1 MKTYDERT
9 KYILEQRN
17 IRLAK
22 QRKIRSAVTASGI
35 TACSLAFV
43 IGTASVVARIRN
55 TDGAYYSADELG
67 SSSQMCYDSA
77 SAGYSPD
84 QARREI
90 AQDICVVDAE
100 YRVQTDLPSEKIYDW
115 SENSNIEKLDFTMG
129 EFPSDSFTFSAE
141 DNAVY
146 ANGGKLYGGM
156 PINSVYLADLNGDGR
171 REIVSEVCFGSG
183 IIDSRIIACDY
194 KHHTLYQLA
203 DRGEKDYRITYYEEQ
218 IAYDYRLYGS
228 TCGVADG
235 YGDLTLDIMTKIS
248 INAPDIDAF
257 KLSGYTRTVNQADYV
272 RYTADDAFVTVE
284 FSDKDFATDLSDKNA
299 ARAYSVALR
308 TEWLE
313 TCDDNGD
320 TVAMFKING
329 TYIRVVFND
338 RAEEKSGDIIHM
350 AIDAFNTSTVR
361 Y

>member
-22 QRKIRSAVTASGI
+22 RRKTRSAVTASG
-35 TACSLAFV
+35 AAVCSLALVVGGVSIASRFRQDGAAYYTEIDSSEIYNLSSEKAYQKTTDA
-43 IGTASVVARIRN
+43 IGTA
-55 TDGAYYSADELG
+55 D
-67 SSSQMCYDSA
+67 
-77 SAGYSPD
+77 
-84 QARREI
+84 I
-90 AQDICVVDAE
+90 AIVDME
-100 YRVQTDLPSEKIYDW
+100 YPVKTNLPPEKIYDW
-115 SENSNIEKLDFTMG
+115 SENSSSQEIDFTMG
-129 EFPSDSFTFSAE
+129 EFPGDSFTFSAE

-146 ANGGKLYGGM
+146 ANDGKLYEGM
-156 PINSVYLADLNGDGR
+156 PIKSVYLADLNGDGR
-171 REIVSEVCFGSG
+171 REIVSEVYFGSG

-218 IAYDYRLYGS
+218 IAYDYRVYGS

-235 YGDLTLDIMTKIS
+235 YGELTLDIMTKIS
-248 INAPDIDAF
+248 GNAPDIDAL

-284 FSDKDFATDLSDKNA
+284 FSDKDFEADFSDKTA
-299 ARAYSVALR
+299 AKGYSIALR

-313 TCDDNGD
+313 TCNDNGD
-320 TVAMFKING
+320 TVAMFEMNG
-329 TYIRVVFND
+329 TYIRIVFND